1 MEDSLCIKCLL
12 ETERVINEGSFNNES
27 EGNRIWYGTYSIET
41 ENLKRILR
49 KYNPKEII
57 EIGSGSGRVIK
68 TVLDVL
74 PDVKLIGVETDKNM
88 FSFIKDRFFQDKRVE
103 INHADIADYLS
114 GDKQYDMALCLMNT
128 FGNINDIKVFKKI
141 VDHADYFVFSLYNR
155 DFDEQRKL
163 MYKARGH
170 SYFDIKNGKCVFKDK
185 WIEGLVSR
193 SYTEKEIRDM
203 VSESDSELIELKSI
217 DLLYFVVVKKN

>member
-1 MEDSLCIKCLL
+1 MVQNIGLGQGGRKRQ
-12 ETERVINEGSFNNES
+12 RVPGEG
-27 EGNRIWYGTYSIET
+27 
-41 ENLKRILR
+41 
-49 KYNPKEII
+49 PD
-57 EIGSGSGRVIK
+57 GSGSGRVIK

-163 MYKARGH
+163 MYTYH
-170 SYFDIKNGKCVFKDK
+170 
-185 WIEGLVSR
+185 
-193 SYTEKEIRDM
+193 
-203 VSESDSELIELKSI
+203 
-217 DLLYFVVVKKN
+217 LYLTTQYV